1 MHKHTQNGILIS
13 HKNYEIV
20 SFEATWMNLEIIKLI
35 ELNQTERNKYR
46 MMSLNMWTLK
56 IDTNELS
63 YKTELESDVENK
75 FMAIKGYSKGEER
88 KIRSLL
94 FIYFI

>member
-46 MMSLNMWTLK
+46 ICTYLCG
-56 IDTNELS
+56 I
-63 YKTELESDVENK
+63 
-75 FMAIKGYSKGEER
+75 
-88 KIRSLL
+88 
-94 FIYFI
+94 